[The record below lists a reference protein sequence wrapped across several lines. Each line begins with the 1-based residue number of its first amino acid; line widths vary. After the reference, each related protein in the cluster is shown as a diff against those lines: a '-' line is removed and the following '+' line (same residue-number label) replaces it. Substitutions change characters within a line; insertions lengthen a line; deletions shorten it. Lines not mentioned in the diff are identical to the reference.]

1 MRKISSIL
9 LMAMLALTLV
19 FVAGCGDDDDDES
32 ASTGTTT
39 TPSEE
44 APAPSGESVGT
55 IDVALSEYKVDF
67 PSGAISEL
75 GVHTLNVKN
84 EGKITHALEAEGP
97 NGEVETEEI
106 APGESAELKVDFQDG
121 DYELYCPIGDHEQRG
136 MKTSVL
142 VSG

>member
-1 MRKISSIL
+1 MRKISSIF
-9 LMAMLALTLV
+9 LMAALVLALA
-19 FVAGCGDDDDDES
+19 FVTGCGDDDDDDES

-39 TPSEE
+39 TEE

-55 IDVALSEYKVDF
+55 IDVSLTDYKVDF

-75 GVHTLNVKN
+75 GVHTLNVTN
-84 EGKITHALEAEGP
+84 DGKVTHALEAEGP

-106 APGESAELKVDFQDG
+106 APGDSAELEVDFQDG
-121 DYELYCPIGDHEQRG
+121 DYELYCPIGDHEDRG